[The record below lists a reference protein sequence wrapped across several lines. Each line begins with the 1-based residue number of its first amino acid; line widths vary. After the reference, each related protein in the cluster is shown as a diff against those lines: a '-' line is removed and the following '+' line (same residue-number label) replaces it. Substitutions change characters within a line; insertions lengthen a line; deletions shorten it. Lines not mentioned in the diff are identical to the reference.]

1 MPCSVCFT
9 GAWKNELLIHIPPG
23 FIFAGALFGFTLARL
38 QYLSI
43 DGNFR
48 AGTAPGEWFWL
59 GKGFRKVGITLHLAT
74 ILPAALLVILQ
85 VKHPTTQQ
93 WTRFHPITD
102 PCCPQFIPII
112 RYKALLF
119 HRLNGYVVVLLL
131 LLSNV
136 GALMVARRSFGG
148 GFELQTGIGL
158 LAIMTT
164 GGALMAYIN
173 IKRLQIEEHRAWML
187 RTWFYAGSIITLR
200 IIMIISTLI
209 VSQLGGFYRAVPCE
223 EISFIYEDSS
233 RPGLRDDFPQCF
245 TPNGTTNGW
254 VAVEAKFAGDAS
266 NPVQIGTS
274 LHTTFGAAAWLALF
288 LHAIGVEIY
297 LRLTPKEGERLRKIS
312 YQRQLEAG
320 FKHPGSAGL
329 TADRLGDADAWEP
342 PQTREE
348 KIVN

>member
-1 MPCSVCFT
+1 MSDDAAAKPSNGFVRTMRKVYHPIGFKK
-9 GAWKNELLIHIPPG
+9 GYNAILW

-48 AGTAPGEWFWL
+48 AGTAPGEWFWM
-59 GKGFRKVGITLHLAT
+59 GKGFRKVGLTLHLAT
-74 ILPAALLVILQ
+74 ILPAALLVIL
-85 VKHPTTQQ
+85 
-93 WTRFHPITD
+93 
-102 PCCPQFIPII
+102 QFIPII

-119 HRLNGYVVVLLL
+119 HRLNGYVVILLL
-131 LLSNV
+131 VLSNV

-164 GGALMAYIN
+164 VGALMAYIN

-223 EISFIYEDSS
+223 EISFIYEDKN
-233 RPGLRDDFPQCF
+233 RPDLRDDFPQCF

-329 TADRLGDADAWEP
+329 TAARFGDADAWEP
-342 PQTREE
+342 PQAREE
-348 KIVN
+348 KTVS